1 MNAKFHLCLLLILL
15 GTITVLGAHPGDQQ
29 EDTMDVDNKRQGR
42 KCW

>member
-1 MNAKFHLCLLLILL
+1 MDAKFHLCLLLILL
-15 GTITVLGAHPGDQQ
+15 GTIIVLGAHPGDQQ